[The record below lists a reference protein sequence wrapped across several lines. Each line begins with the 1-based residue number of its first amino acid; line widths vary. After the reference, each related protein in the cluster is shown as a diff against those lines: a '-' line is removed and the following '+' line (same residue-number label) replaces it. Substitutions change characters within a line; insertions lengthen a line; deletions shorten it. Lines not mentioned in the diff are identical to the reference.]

1 MDVTRRQAIKSAAAA
16 LGAVTATALPG
27 VARADD
33 APAAVRA
40 SAMRTTIN
48 NASPL
53 LLSAVYGNTPDSL
66 WWGNTLEGAWAAVP
80 DDIKPYAA
88 IELHPAKVCK
98 PTSCIPRD
106 TPELRAWYTHM
117 LDEAQRMD
125 IPVFIVI
132 MSAGERQ
139 TVPAEWLAEQFE
151 TYSVLRGAMNIENY
165 WIYNDDL
172 PTNAAKYLEVCARY
186 GGHFI
191 WHDHENWFWQRVM
204 SNKAFAEA
212 AVKYS
217 KNLVIATKNT
227 PIRDNASTDGIVNG
241 MWLTGICENW
251 GASMDTWKW
260 WEKHFTK
267 PFDPVGTRPRDM
279 RSYASEP
286 EAMIACEMLNVYAN
300 GGTVYNFECAA
311 YTFLDND
318 APTPAY
324 LDAIVPFFRFAVAN
338 PAPSRDAVLSRTKAV
353 FWERDGGI
361 EAVPD
366 FYSGLNMDDESLPL
380 YDSGRYHVLPVI
392 MSRVDEA
399 AIKRLF
405 PGAAILT
412 KKSAEL
418 ARKKEYLDSLYTIAS
433 EGDAF
438 AQRVGDSWC
447 AYNSNAN
454 ENKAQKAVLPLLVN
468 GCLSVEATLQ
478 PHSYAIVQET
488 PYVVMVTVQNYV
500 TDKTAMWELE
510 GNFDASESW
519 KQGELDLTDWLS
531 ANYCVRPA
539 DSERRVTEFVLRG
552 VGKERPMV
560 DFTGDGHA
568 FTHEE
573 SWNEA
578 EGTFTVT
585 LRHNGEVRILMR
597 AKSASGE

>member
-1 MDVTRRQAIKSAAAA
+1 MNLTRRQVIEAAVGLASVAAAVPTIA
-16 LGAVTATALPG
+16 GAS
-27 VARADD
+27 
-33 APAAVRA
+33 PANGTGAGEVP
-40 SAMRTTIN
+40 MRTRID

-66 WWGNTLEGAWAAVP
+66 WWGNTLEGAWAAIP
-80 DDIKPYAA
+80 DDVKPHAA

-106 TPELRAWYTHM
+106 TPELRSWYTAM
-117 LDEAQRMD
+117 LKEAQLLG
-125 IPVFIVI
+125 IPVFLVI

-139 TVPAEWLAEQFE
+139 TVPPEWLAEQFE
-151 TYSVLRGAMNIENY
+151 TYSVLRGVLNIENY

-204 SNKAFAEA
+204 SNKAFSEA
-212 AVKYS
+212 ASKYHQ
-217 KNLVIATKNT
+217 NLVIATKNT
-227 PIRDNASTDGIVNG
+227 PIRDDASTDSIVSG
-241 MWLTGICENW
+241 MWLTGMCDTW

-267 PFDPVGTRPRDM
+267 PFDAVGTRPRDM

-300 GGTVYNFECAA
+300 GGCVYNFECAA
-311 YTFLDND
+311 YTFMDND
-318 APTPAY
+318 VPTPAF
-324 LDAIVPFFRFAVAN
+324 LNAIVPFFRFAVDN
-338 PAPSRDAVLSRTKAV
+338 PAPTRDEVLARTKAV

-361 EAVPD
+361 SALPD
-366 FYSGLNMDDESLPL
+366 FYKGLSMDDQTLPL
-380 YDSGRYHVLPVI
+380 YNSGRYHVLPVI
-392 MSRVDEA
+392 MDRVDEA
-399 AIKRLF
+399 TIKRLF

-412 KKSAEL
+412 KTSPEL
-418 ARKKEYLDSLYTIAS
+418 SRKKEHLDSLYQTS
-433 EGDAF
+433 YEGDAF
-438 AQRVGDSWC
+438 AQRVGEKWC

-454 ENKAQKAVLPLLVN
+454 VNKSQSARLPLLVN
-468 GCLSVEATLQ
+468 GCEAVDIKLE

-488 PYVVMVTVQNYV
+488 SQVVMFTLQNYV
-500 TDKTAMWELE
+500 TDKSEMWELK

-539 DSERRVTEFVLRG
+539 DGVLRVTECFISGISGEKPTV
-552 VGKERPMV
+552 E
-560 DFTGDGHA
+560 FTGDGHE

-573 SWNEA
+573 VWNEKD
-578 EGTFTVT
+578 GTLKITV
-585 LRHNGEVRILMR
+585 RHNGEVRALVGV
-597 AKSASGE
+597 KGK